1 MNFLREVG
9 STRVSTLVSSCSLS
23 LPSWSLMTVLATSC
37 SVREKPVVRPP
48 RYLSLTSHWP
58 HTEGENVRRD
68 THSKTRL
75 TCADHGVQRT
85 VGLELVMRPAQELI
99 THGEA

>member
-68 THSKTRL
+68 SQQDETDL
-75 TCADHGVQRT
+75 C
-85 VGLELVMRPAQELI
+85 
-99 THGEA
+99 